1 MAKFIHLADTKGRDA
16 NVLFTGFNKKSK
28 INYFTPDGNAVH
40 TVRVLKTTINGSYD
54 KLVKQSGGDAELAKL
69 LITEDPE
76 IDLFQTGAILE
87 GSSKVYID
95 TDFQPCVSVN
105 LKEKVFDASGEL
117 KEERIPKELIGN
129 ILEQAAIKPSGK
141 LFAKAEV
148 FTKFVFSKKYQLSHV
163 NGLTFDF
170 LYQIAKELAEKNS
183 LMLIGAGEKGIEPLV
198 FQNGGKAYRAFLEGR
213 VNDKGYV
220 LIMHLSNLELK
231 SAITKI

>member
-1 MAKFIHLADTKGRDA
+1 MAKFIHIADTKGRDA

-28 INYFTPDGNAVH
+28 ISYFTPDGNAVH
-40 TVRVLKTTINGSYD
+40 TARVLKTTINGSYD
-54 KLVKQSGGDAELAKL
+54 KLVQQSGGDAELAKL

-95 TDFQPCVSVN
+95 ADFQPCVSVN

>member
-1 MAKFIHLADTKGRDA
+1 MAKFIHIADTKGRDA

-28 INYFTPDGNAVH
+28 ISYFTVDGNAVH

-54 KLVKQSGGDAELAKL
+54 KLVQQSGGDAELAKL

-95 TDFQPCVSVN
+95 ADFQPCVSVN

>member
-1 MAKFIHLADTKGRDA
+1 MAKFIHIADTKGRDA

-28 INYFTPDGNAVH
+28 ISYFTPDGNAVH

-54 KLVKQSGGDAELAKL
+54 KLFQQSGGDAELAKL

-95 TDFQPCVSVN
+95 ADFQPCVSVN

>member
-1 MAKFIHLADTKGRDA
+1 MAKFIHIADTKGRDA

-28 INYFTPDGNAVH
+28 ISYFTPDGNAVH
-40 TVRVLKTTINGSYD
+40 TARVLKTTINGSYD
-54 KLVKQSGGDAELAKL
+54 KLVQQSGGDAELAKL

-76 IDLFQTGAILE
+76 IDLFQTGAILAS
-87 GSSKVYID
+87 SSKVYID
-95 TDFQPCVSVN
+95 ADFQPSVSVN
-105 LKEKVFDASGEL
+105 LKEKLFDASGEL

>member
-1 MAKFIHLADTKGRDA
+1 MAKFIHIADTKGRDA

-28 INYFTPDGNAVH
+28 ISYFTADGNSVH

-54 KLVKQSGGDAELAKL
+54 KLVQQSGGDAELAKL

-95 TDFQPCVSVN
+95 ADFQPCVSVN

>member
-1 MAKFIHLADTKGRDA
+1 MAKFIHIADTKGRDA

-28 INYFTPDGNAVH
+28 INYFTPEGKAVH
-40 TVRVLKTTINGSYD
+40 AIRVLKTSINGSYD
-54 KLVKQSGGDAELAKL
+54 KLLKQTGDDAELAKL
-69 LITEDPE
+69 LISDNPE
-76 IDLFQTGAILE
+76 IDLMQTGVFLD
-87 GSSKVYID
+87 GSAKVYID
-95 TDFQPCVSVN
+95 ADFEPCVTVN
-105 LKEKVFDASGEL
+105 LKERVFDANGDL
-117 KEERIPKELIGN
+117 KEERIPKELLGN

-148 FTKFVFSKKYQLSHV
+148 YTKFVFSKKYQLSHV

-170 LYQIAKELAEKNS
+170 LYQLAKELDEKKS

-213 VNDKGYV
+213 VNDTGYV

-231 SAITKI
+231 SAAKKA